1 MSEVDDNRPAEPVE
15 SAEPSPAPAAPIDA
29 QPAVQRESRPV
40 ADPPAPR
47 SGTWR
52 LILGIL
58 LGGIVTSIV
67 LLGIALVVVS
77 GRDESGHVAIG
88 RGKIGILP
96 IEGEIVDSRATLRE
110 LEEFAENDSIKAI
123 VVRINSP
130 GGAVAPSQ
138 EIHRELIR
146 VREET
151 GKPVIASLDTVA
163 ASGGYYIAVGCQ
175 EIIANEGSI
184 TGSIGVI
191 AQWFNYEKLVEWA
204 KLSPQTFTSGEMKD
218 AGSPLRPMSD
228 SEKAYYQR
236 IVTQLHGQFVQAVID
251 GRKGRMAAEN
261 VRSIADGRVFT
272 GQEASDIKLVDE
284 IGGLED
290 AVRRAAEL
298 AGIKG
303 KPSVIYP
310 KREKPGLLDLL
321 VESQARTPAIV
332 EKFLAGKA
340 SPFLYRW

>member
-15 SAEPSPAPAAPIDA
+15 PAEPSSAPVAPIDA
-29 QPAVQRESRPV
+29 QPAAAGEPGM
-40 ADPPAPR
+40 AAPPARR
-47 SGTWR
+47 SGTGR
-52 LILGIL
+52 LILGVL

-96 IEGEIVDSRATLRE
+96 IEGEIVDSRETLRE
-110 LEEFAENDSIKAI
+110 LEEFADNDSIKAI

-204 KLSPQTFTSGEMKD
+204 KLSPQTFTSGAMKD
-218 AGSPLRPMSD
+218 AGSPFRQMSD
-228 SEKAYYQR
+228 EEKAYYQR

-251 GRKGRMAAEN
+251 GRKGKMAAEK
-261 VRSIADGRVFT
+261 VRSVADGRVFT
-272 GQEASDIKLVDE
+272 GQEANDLKLVDE

-290 AVRRAAEL
+290 AVRRAADL
-298 AGIKG
+298 AGIEG

-332 EKFLAGKA
+332 ERFLAGKV